1 LYAAVA
7 NGKLKIERTQSS
19 CPKTFYVCF
28 NMRIKNILVLVLILA
43 SGLAF
48 MFSETGCASIVPPS
62 GGPRDSLPPII
73 VSVTPENET
82 LNFNAREIKIE
93 FDEYV
98 ELNDIYKNLIVSPF
112 PKRMPE
118 VSRKLRTVTVKI
130 KDTLQPNTTYVYNFA
145 NAIKDLN
152 EGNKG
157 KDLLY
162 VVSTG
167 TYIDSMQLSGVV
179 KMAATGK
186 ADSTLSVMLYS
197 NLDDSAVVKE
207 RPRYVTTV
215 DSSGIFFFRYLAPGQ
230 YRLFATKDESGSYMY
245 NEEQIFAF
253 ADSVITIAPEPP
265 APVRLWAYQPE
276 KKKEEEERETEINE
290 KEKRLKYTTSLESK
304 KQDLLKAFTI
314 KFDNPLKTF
323 DTTKMSLTMDTVFR
337 PVKDYKI
344 TLDSTARIVTINVPW
359 LEDTTYNL
367 ILEKEFASDSI
378 NRQIVRNDTIQFK
391 TKSRDDYGQ
400 VKITFVDVD
409 LDRNPVLLIAQG
421 SSVLNAFPIP
431 ASRIVQLQLYPPGDY
446 DMKILYDTNKNLKW
460 DAGQFFGERR
470 QPELIEQI
478 DRKLNVKPRQWET
491 DFEIRKSK

>member
-1 LYAAVA
+1 
-7 NGKLKIERTQSS
+7 
-19 CPKTFYVCF
+19 
-28 NMRIKNILVLVLILA
+28 
-43 SGLAF
+43 
-48 MFSETGCASIVPPS
+48 
-62 GGPRDSLPPII
+62 
-73 VSVTPENET
+73 
-82 LNFNAREIKIE
+82 
-93 FDEYV
+93 
-98 ELNDIYKNLIVSPF
+98 
-112 PKRMPE
+112 
-118 VSRKLRTVTVKI
+118 
-130 KDTLQPNTTYVYNFA
+130 
-145 NAIKDLN
+145 
-152 EGNKG
+152 
-157 KDLLY
+157 
-162 VVSTG
+162 
-167 TYIDSMQLSGVV
+167 
-179 KMAATGK
+179 
-186 ADSTLSVMLYS
+186 
-197 NLDDSAVVKE
+197 
-207 RPRYVTTV
+207 
-215 DSSGIFFFRYLAPGQ
+215 
-230 YRLFATKDESGSYMY
+230 
-245 NEEQIFAF
+245 
-253 ADSVITIAPEPP
+253 
-265 APVRLWAYQPE
+265 
-276 KKKEEEERETEINE
+276 
-290 KEKRLKYTTSLESK
+290 
-304 KQDLLKAFTI
+304 
-314 KFDNPLKTF
+314 
-323 DTTKMSLTMDTVFR
+323 MDTVFR